1 MKQTEEIDTPMY
13 AGVKHYIHEKTNINE
28 NDIDEVVA
36 KKSKTKND
44 LKYWD
49 NFIITFFD
57 KKEQKKK
64 TLKNGILK
72 TEKQANAYF
81 FLP

>member
-1 MKQTEEIDTPMY
+1 MNKEIDTPMY
-13 AGVKHYIHEKTNINE
+13 ASIKHYIHEKTNINE
-28 NDIDEVVA
+28 NNIDDVVA
-36 KKSKTKND
+36 TKSETKND
-44 LKYWD
+44 VKYWD

-72 TEKQANAYF
+72 TEK
-81 FLP
+81 